1 MSNEL
6 CACSCK
12 HLINTFVLA
21 YLHCRLCLCIVIY
34 EFVMVYS
41 LSAMVGDVNL
51 YMNDLDDPQMG
62 EVEIMIAEPKRYLP
76 DVLDLMPIPLSLG
89 FLLICGC
96 SFESMSTPGMHNY

>member
-1 MSNEL
+1 
-6 CACSCK
+6 
-12 HLINTFVLA
+12 
-21 YLHCRLCLCIVIY
+21 
-34 EFVMVYS
+34 MVYS

-96 SFESMSTPGMHNY
+96 SFESMSTPGMHNYGVLAYCHFRSYYMSIILI